1 MTGDF
6 FKIAIKETISE
17 NDFNSLRDVK
27 YSICPDQYV
36 GKIKD
41 FESVEDLKPEEK
53 SKNDFHSRENIF
65 EVGTTNAIE
74 KNILKATNIL
84 ILILESP
91 HTKEF
96 DKEGNPIGPANG
108 KTGENIRKYIT
119 EILGS
124 GYNEYHLILMNAVP
138 FQCSL
143 GVNTKYFREDVF
155 KKIWSENGKQFF
167 FDRLTGLLNTLS
179 DKNIVIANCCTKG
192 YNATNDSKIRPFL
205 WHLVQDS
212 IETLTSDKG
221 MEIQY
226 FRTSH
231 PSSWSR
237 NKKNREVK
245 EKMILTIS

>member
-1 MTGDF
+1 M
-6 FKIAIKETISE
+6 KIINYKCLGKKVI
-17 NDFNSLRDVK
+17 NYVK
-27 YSICPDQYV
+27 TMFCPDQYV
-36 GKIKD
+36 GIVK
-41 FESVEDLKPEEK
+41 
-53 SKNDFHSRENIF
+53 HSENWQKFYKRVDIF
-65 EVGTTNAIE
+65 ENQTVKIQSKITGENFF
-74 KNILKATNIL
+74 L
-84 ILILESP
+84 LILESP
-91 HTKEF
+91 HTDEF
-96 DKEGNPIGPANG
+96 AKNGKPIGPANG

-119 EILGS
+119 KIFGS

-167 FDRLTGLLNTLS
+167 IDRLTGLLNTLS

-192 YNATNDSKIRPFL
+192 YNATNDSKNRPFL